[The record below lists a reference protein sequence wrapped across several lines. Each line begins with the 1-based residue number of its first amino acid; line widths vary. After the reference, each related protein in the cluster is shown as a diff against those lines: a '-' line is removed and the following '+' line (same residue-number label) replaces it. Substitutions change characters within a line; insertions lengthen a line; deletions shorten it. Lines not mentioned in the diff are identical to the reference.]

1 MMNHPEIPG
10 HPITPNPIWCKAHM
24 RIAVLSG
31 GLNAERDVSLRSGRR
46 VAEALR
52 VSMPDAEVVEVDLNG
67 EFLDSLGSATGM
79 KSFDV
84 VVPLIHGAIGEDATL
99 RSMLELK
106 GIPFVGSS
114 AEGAAR
120 SFDKGVASGL
130 VPRGSAPKF
139 VAFPQSFFREMGAPR
154 ILDTVITGFKLPLVV
169 KPISGG
175 SALGVRLCTEVQQV
189 APALVD
195 AFGYGDR
202 VMLQCAVSGTELAVT
217 VLDVGGKITALPPV
231 EIVPLT
237 GVYDF
242 DARYTAGATEFF
254 VPSRLSPEVIE
265 RVCDYAVAVHE
276 SLGLRDISR
285 TDLIV
290 DADGVIWFLEVNI
303 APGMTETSLVPQAI
317 EAAGLRVGGVFADL
331 VTQAIARAN

>member
-1 MMNHPEIPG
+1 
-10 HPITPNPIWCKAHM
+10 M

-52 VSMPDAEVVEVDLNG
+52 KSMPLAEIIEVDLNG
-67 EFLDSLGSATGM
+67 EFLDSLGSVSGPH
-79 KSFDV
+79 SFDV
-84 VVPLIHGAIGEDATL
+84 VLPLIHGAIGEDATL

-106 GIPFVGSS
+106 GIPFVGSRAAS
-114 AEGAAR
+114 AAR

-130 VPRGSAPKF
+130 VPSGSAPKF

-154 ILDTVITGFKLPLVV
+154 ILDAVIAGIGLPLVV

-175 SALGVRLCTEVQQV
+175 SALGVRLCTEAQQV
-189 APALVD
+189 ALALVD

-202 VMLQCAVSGTELAVT
+202 VMLQSAVSGTELAVT
-217 VLDVGGKITALPPV
+217 VIDVGGKVTALPPV
-231 EIVPLT
+231 EIVPVS

-254 VPSRLSPEVIE
+254 VPSRLSSEVIA

-290 DADGVIWFLEVNI
+290 DSSEIIWFLEVNI

-317 EAAGLRVGGVFADL
+317 EAAGLCVGGVFADL
-331 VTQAIARAN
+331 VTQAAARSN